1 MFQASCLREQIH
13 HDSVHYEF
21 DASTPKPAFD
31 WTSMKEKRDKYI
43 ARLNNIY
50 LSGLKKA
57 GCVVMEGWASFVDA
71 HTVTVKFNDGTV
83 KTVTADKILIAVGG
97 RPIVPPGEGVAEH
110 CITSD
115 GFFELTTQPEKAV
128 VVGAGYIA
136 VELAGVLNGLGSET
150 HLVVRKHQALREF
163 DPDVSDF
170 LDSEMVRQGLHIHR
184 NTGGVSKVELSK
196 DCKKTVT
203 CVSGDVIEGVDVV
216 LVAPGRV
223 ANVDSLNLAAAGI
236 KQRPNLTIV
245 VDDFQQTSSDN
256 IVALGDVCGQVELTP
271 MAIAGTCL

>member
-1 MFQASCLREQIH
+1 
-13 HDSVHYEF
+13 
-21 DASTPKPAFD
+21 
-31 WTSMKEKRDKYI
+31 
-43 ARLNNIY
+43 
-50 LSGLKKA
+50 
-57 GCVVMEGWASFVDA
+57 
-71 HTVTVKFNDGTV
+71 
-83 KTVTADKILIAVGG
+83 
-97 RPIVPPGEGVAEH
+97 
-110 CITSD
+110 
-115 GFFELTTQPEKAV
+115 

-170 LDSEMVRQGLHIHR
+170 LDSEMVRQGVHFHR
-184 NTGGVSKVELSK
+184 NTGGVSKVELSE
-196 DCKKTVT
+196 DGKKTVT